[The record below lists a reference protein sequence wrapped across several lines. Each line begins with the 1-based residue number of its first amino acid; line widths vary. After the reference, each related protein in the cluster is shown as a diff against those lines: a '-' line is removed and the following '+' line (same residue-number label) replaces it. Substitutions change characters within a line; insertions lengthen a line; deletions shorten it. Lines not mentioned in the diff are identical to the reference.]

1 LDTDRTFYK
10 TLNGVHPRLAYTDYR
25 YPGVGRWTK
34 HLDPLRLEPCF
45 YGYHYTD
52 EEHLVDWL
60 GETIY
65 TCEPCPYHEPYDGLS
80 KLVTCRL
87 KLVHRFDT
95 WTPRVQRLFA
105 VDCAEHVG
113 THGSYSDIADPAQY
127 ERIDWA
133 LNEAREFV
141 NGNRDRFELRDAR
154 LDMKHLSQS
163 AFSFSVRSK
172 AVVVASAMSTYGDPV
187 EIAMHTA
194 REARQRAVFGMQ
206 ERRWQATRLVEYLEG
221 RR

>member
-1 LDTDRTFYK
+1 
-10 TLNGVHPRLAYTDYR
+10 V
-25 YPGVGRWTK
+25 
-34 HLDPLRLEPCF
+34 E
-45 YGYHYTD
+45 
-52 EEHLVDWL
+52 
-60 GETIY
+60 
-65 TCEPCPYHEPYDGLS
+65 
-80 KLVTCRL
+80 
-87 KLVHRFDT
+87 
-95 WTPRVQRLFA
+95 
-105 VDCAEHVG
+105 

-141 NGNRDRFELRDAR
+141 NGNRDRFELRDVR

-206 ERRWQATRLVEYLEG
+206 ERRWQAARLVEYLEG